1 METEE
6 RGQKLKSVIQFQG
19 QTIRGTDFTAEAALA
34 IHESVKKQPIL
45 EEIEGKYRIGYID
58 SVDVE
63 WANICNYRTC
73 GC

>member
-45 EEIEGKYRIGYID
+45 ERSRENIELDTSIQLM
-58 SVDVE
+58 
-63 WANICNYRTC
+63 
-73 GC
+73 

>member
-1 METEE
+1 M
-6 RGQKLKSVIQFQG
+6 
-19 QTIRGTDFTAEAALA
+19 A

-63 WANICNYRTC
+63 WANMYVTIGLVVVDSLENRKFVRKHT
-73 GC
+73 